1 MPSKVDICNEA
12 LNLLGANTIASLT
25 ETSTTAVLCNRIYDT
40 ELDYLL
46 RQHPW
51 NSAIREANLAAV
63 TGTPVV
69 GWLYK
74 FLMPTDPYCLRVIN
88 VYDTSDNETNF
99 ECRARHIYADVSS
112 IDIIFVG
119 RITDPNEFDAMFM
132 KTLVDLLAYRMAFPI
147 TRSRETTEA
156 MFQMFRNS
164 MADAMS
170 VDSQERTPE
179 EIQSETLLDA
189 RLRS

>member
-1 MPSKVDICNEA
+1 MASKVDICNEA

-40 ELDYLL
+40 EVDYLL
-46 RQHPW
+46 RQHNW
-51 NSAIREANLAAV
+51 NSALREANLAAV
-63 TGTPVV
+63 TGTPVI

-88 VYDTSDNETNF
+88 VYDTSDSEENF
-99 ECRARHIYADVSS
+99 KCRGRHIYADVSS
-112 IDIIFVG
+112 IDILYVG
-119 RITDPNEFDAMFM
+119 RITDPSEFDSMLM
-132 KTLVDLLAYRMAFPI
+132 KTLVDLLAYRLSFPV
-147 TRSRETTEA
+147 TRSREVTGA

-170 VDSQERTPE
+170 VDSQEGTPE
-179 EIQSETLLDA
+179 QIQSEDLLDA
-189 RLRS
+189 RLR

>member
-25 ETSTTAVLCNRIYDT
+25 ETSAAAVLCNRIYDT
-40 ELDYLL
+40 EVDYLL
-46 RQHPW
+46 RQHSW

-63 TGTPVV
+63 TGTPIV

-88 VYDTSDNETNF
+88 VYDTTDEEENW
-99 ECRARHIYADVSS
+99 ECRGRHIYADVSS
-112 IDIIFVG
+112 IDIVYVG
-119 RITDPNEFDAMFM
+119 RITDPNEFDSMFM

-147 TRSRETTEA
+147 TRDRQTTSA
-156 MFQMFRNS
+156 MFELFRNS

-170 VDSQERTPE
+170 VASQERTPE
-179 EIQSETLLDA
+179 QIQSEDLLDA
-189 RLRS
+189 RLR

>member
-12 LNLLGANTIASLT
+12 LNVLGANTIASLT

-40 ELDYLL
+40 EVDYLL

-51 NSAIREANLAAV
+51 NSALQEANLAAV

-88 VYDTSDNETNF
+88 VYDTSDNEVNF
-99 ECRARHIYADVSS
+99 ECRGRHIYADVSS
-112 IDIIFVG
+112 IDLIYVG
-119 RITDPNEFDAMFM
+119 RMADPSAYDSMFM
-132 KTLVDLLAYRMAFPI
+132 KTLVDLLAYRLAYPV
-147 TRSRETTEA
+147 TRSKETTET
-156 MFQMFRNS
+156 MFAAFRNS
-164 MADAMS
+164 LSDAMS

-179 EIQSETLLDA
+179 QIQSEDLLDS
-189 RLRS
+189 RLR

>member
-12 LNLLGANTIASLT
+12 LNVLGANTIASLT

-40 ELDYLL
+40 EVDYLL

-51 NSAIREANLAAV
+51 NSALQEANLAAV

-88 VYDTSDNETNF
+88 VYDTSDNEENF
-99 ECRARHIYADVSS
+99 ECRGRHIYADVSS
-112 IDIIFVG
+112 IDLIYVG
-119 RITDPNEFDAMFM
+119 RMADPSEYDSMFM
-132 KTLVDLLAYRMAFPI
+132 KTLVDLLAYRLAYPV
-147 TRSRETTEA
+147 TRSKETTET
-156 MFQMFRNS
+156 MFAAFRNS
-164 MADAMS
+164 LSEAMS

-179 EIQSETLLDA
+179 QIQSEDLLDA
-189 RLRS
+189 RLR

>member
-1 MPSKVDICNEA
+1 
-12 LNLLGANTIASLT
+12 
-25 ETSTTAVLCNRIYDT
+25 
-40 ELDYLL
+40 
-46 RQHPW
+46 
-51 NSAIREANLAAV
+51 
-63 TGTPVV
+63 
-69 GWLYK
+69 
-74 FLMPTDPYCLRVIN
+74 MPTDPYCLRVIN

-119 RITDPNEFDAMFM
+119 RITDPNEFDSMFM

-179 EIQSETLLDA
+179 EIQSEPLLDA
-189 RLRS
+189 RLR

>member
-12 LNLLGANTIASLT
+12 LNMLGANTISSLS
-25 ETSTTAVLCNRIYDT
+25 ESSTTAVLCNRIYDT
-40 ELDYLL
+40 EVDFLL
-46 RQHPW
+46 RQHRW
-51 NSAIREANLAAV
+51 NSAMQEANLAAV
-63 TGTPVV
+63 TGTPIV

-74 FLMPTDPYCLRVIN
+74 FLTPTDPYCLRVIN
-88 VYDTSDNETNF
+88 VYDTSDEETNF
-99 ECRARHIYADVSS
+99 EVRSRHIYADVSS
-112 IDIIFVG
+112 IDITYVG
-119 RITDPNEFDAMFM
+119 RITDPNDFDSMLM

-156 MFQMFRNS
+156 MFQIFRNS

-170 VDSQERTPE
+170 VDSAERTPE
-179 EIQSETLLDA
+179 QIASEDLLDS

>member
-46 RQHPW
+46 RQHNW
-51 NSAIREANLAAV
+51 NIAVREANLAAV

-74 FLMPTDPYCLRVIN
+74 FLMPTDPYCLRVLN
-88 VYDTSDNETNF
+88 VYDTSDDDQNF
-99 ECRARHIYADVSS
+99 QCRGRHIYADVSS
-112 IDIIFVG
+112 IDILYVG
-119 RITDPNEFDAMFM
+119 RITDPNEFDSMFM
-132 KTLVDLLAYRMAFPI
+132 KTLVDLLAYRLAFPV
-147 TRSRETTEA
+147 TRSTETATT
-156 MFQMFRNS
+156 MFTAYRNS
-164 MADAMS
+164 LADAMS
-170 VDSQERTPE
+170 VDSQEGTPE
-179 EIQSETLLDA
+179 QIKSEDLIDA
-189 RLRS
+189 RLR